1 MTIPPEQSPSL
12 RSEDAPDSG
21 GGLFGI
27 VRWMTLNHVASNIV
41 MMVLL
46 LGGLAATLSIKQ
58 EVYPSFQLD
67 IVDISVSYPG
77 SPPEEVEDGLILPI
91 EEEILD
97 LDVVARVE
105 ATASEGRARIEVE
118 LLEGVDPN
126 RALQD
131 IKNAVDGI
139 SFFPDDAERPT
150 LGLQQEQR
158 SVMWMVVY
166 GPLTDRQIFD
176 LSERIRRDL
185 LALPAV
191 SHVEMRLERDPE
203 IHIEIAQAQLRSLG
217 LNLGD
222 IAQTIRASARDV
234 PAGGVQTTA
243 GEVLLSTRERRDF
256 ASEYGDIVL
265 VTDDTGTDIR
275 VRDVATIRDSF
286 EDRPILN
293 RFNGGNGIFLS
304 VYETGDGNPLEIAEA
319 VNGYLAELEKDLPP
333 GVGVRILRDHAE
345 QYRDRLYLLVRNGS
359 IGLILVL
366 CVLGLFLEPRL
377 AFWVAIGIPT
387 TIAGSLLLLPFLGA
401 SINMISLFAFII
413 TLGIVVDDAV
423 IVGENVFHNM
433 QSGQRRLQAAIDGS
447 RQMIVPVIFAVL
459 TNIIA
464 FVPLMFVPGE
474 NGRFFAPL
482 PAVVIAVFVVSL
494 VEALFILPA
503 HLGHGKETGTGRGF
517 AEMLS
522 RGQRRVSNA
531 FESLTDHIVVPILRQ
546 SVRWRFLTLSLLFG
560 GLAVILSW
568 YFSGRMNYTF
578 SPVITGLRVDAE
590 VQTPVGSAFAD
601 TVRIAS
607 HVEEAGLRAADQMGG
622 RDNVL
627 SGRMNV
633 VGRRGE
639 NWADVNFYLV
649 PPADRSF
656 TEGEFAERWREE
668 VGEVAGMKSLYY
680 EWEEGPGSGAGLTV
694 ELSHS
699 NRDTLER
706 AATVLGEQL
715 ATFNGVSDIKDGFTT
730 GKLQLEVDLTEEGRS
745 LGVTPEDVG
754 RQVRYA
760 FYGAEAVRFQRGRH
774 EVKVMVRLPV
784 SERRSLANVE
794 DLMIRTPS
802 GAEAPLAQVAR
813 LHTARSFTEINR
825 VNGQRVINVTC
836 NVIPEIANV
845 NEIRAGLE
853 AEVLPNLAT
862 DFHGLTYE
870 FSGRQREEHRAMD
883 KLKVGLAIAMLV
895 TFALLAAL
903 FRSYVQALIV
913 MLIIPFGAGAALL
926 GHIILG
932 YDLSIVSVFGMI
944 ALSGLVVNGGLILNQ
959 EINYLMSTRGFTVED
974 AVVAAGRRRFR
985 PILLTSLTTFAGLA
999 PMIFETSSQ
1008 ARFLVPMAIALG
1020 FGTLLSTPVVIILP
1034 ICLRTIHLRAAHA
1047 LQQSEQPVSAA
1058 QTESV

>member
-1 MTIPPEQSPSL
+1 MT
-12 RSEDAPDSG
+12 APDQQNLAVDQENDSGSG
-21 GGLFGI
+21 GGLFAI
-27 VRWMTLNHVASNIV
+27 IRWMTLNHVASNII

-46 LGGLAATLSIKQ
+46 LGGLATAFTIKQ

-97 LDVVARVE
+97 LDVVERVV
-105 ATASEGRARIEVE
+105 ATASEGRAQIQVE
-118 LLEGVDPN
+118 LIEGVDPN

-131 IKNAVDGI
+131 INNAVDSI

-150 LGLQQEQR
+150 LGLQQEQS

-166 GPLTDRQIFD
+166 GPLTERQIFD

-191 SHVEMRLERDPE
+191 SHVEVRMERDPE
-203 IHIEIAQAQLRSLG
+203 IHIEIPQAKLRSLG
-217 LNLGD
+217 LTLGEV
-222 IAQTIRASARDV
+222 AETINESARDV
-234 PAGGVQTTA
+234 PAGGVQTSA

-256 ASEYGDIVL
+256 ASEYSDIVL
-265 VTDDTGTDIR
+265 LSDDSGTDIR
-275 VRDVATIRDSF
+275 VRDVATIRDGF
-286 EDRPILN
+286 EDRPLLN

-304 VYETGDGNPLEIAEA
+304 IYETGDGKPLEIAEA
-319 VNGYLAELEKDLPP
+319 VNAYLAELEKDLPP
-333 GVGVRILRDHAE
+333 GVGVRILRDYAE
-345 QYRDRLYLLVRNGS
+345 QYRDRLYLLVKNGG
-359 IGLILVL
+359 IGLLLVL

-377 AFWVAIGIPT
+377 AFWVAVGIPT
-387 TIAGSLLLLPFLGA
+387 TIAGALLLLPFLGA

-423 IVGENVFHNM
+423 IVGENVFHNI
-433 QSGQRRLQAAIDGS
+433 QSGQRRLQAAIEGS

-503 HLGHGKETGTGRGF
+503 HLGHGRESGRERGLN
-517 AEMLS
+517 ALLS
-522 RGQRRVSNA
+522 RGQRRVSNL
-531 FESLTDHIVVPILRQ
+531 FESFTDFVVVPLLRQ
-546 SVRWRFLTLSLLFG
+546 AVHWRILTLSLMFG
-560 GLAVILSW
+560 GLAVILAW
-568 YFSGRMNYTF
+568 YFSGRMHYTF
-578 SPVITGLRVDAE
+578 TPVITGLRVDAE

-601 TVRIAS
+601 TVRIAN
-607 HVEEAGLRAADQMGG
+607 HVEEAGLRAADRMGG
-622 RDNVL
+622 RDKVL

-649 PPADRSF
+649 PADERNF
-656 TEGEFAERWREE
+656 TEGEFAELWREE
-668 VGEVAGMKSLYY
+668 VGVVAGLKSLYY

-699 NRDTLER
+699 NRDTLEK
-706 AATVLGEQL
+706 AATVLAAQL
-715 ATFNGVSDIKDGFTT
+715 ATFNGVSDIKDGFSS

-745 LGVTPEDVG
+745 LGLTPEYVG
-754 RQVRYA
+754 RQVRHA
-760 FYGAEAVRFQRGRH
+760 FYGAEAMRFQRGRH
-774 EVKVMVRLPV
+774 EVKVMVRLP
-784 SERRSLANVE
+784 SGERRSLANVE

-802 GAEAPLAQVAR
+802 GAEAPLGQVAR
-813 LHTARSFTEINR
+813 LHTSRSFTEINR
-825 VNGQRVINVTC
+825 VDGQRIINVTC
-836 NVIPEIANV
+836 NTIPEIANI

-853 AEVLPNLAT
+853 SEILPQLET

-870 FSGRQREEHRAMD
+870 FSGRQREESRAMD
-883 KLKVGLAIAMLV
+883 ELKTGLAIAMLV

-913 MLIIPFGAGAALL
+913 MMTIPFGAGAALL

-944 ALSGLVVNGGLILNQ
+944 ALSGLVVNGGLVLNQ
-959 EINYLMSTRGFTVED
+959 EINYLMMKRHITVEE

-1020 FGTLLSTPVVIILP
+1020 FGTLLSAPITILLP
-1034 ICLRTIHLRAAHA
+1034 TCLRTVHLKAAQA
-1047 LQQSEQPVSAA
+1047 LQQDEQPTGAA
-1058 QTESV
+1058 QTDSA